1 MTLYEIL
8 RMVPKKEL
16 SKLNIEK
23 IKLYQPE
30 LYDLI
35 QEFTEEKRKQYILF
49 KDIMD
54 LVDKDL
60 FYRMYLEDK
69 SNHTE
74 YVYFIKNDT
83 TGLIKIGMTTNPHDR
98 ISSISYTLK
107 TATGIEHKLRFIGI
121 IYMTSS
127 SMKDYESYLHKKYE
141 QHRKYGEW
149 FDLSEKEIIDTYF
162 IDSFNVEGIRLDIE
176 EDNRCI
182 PQNYSDEK
190 SLDDLFRLFI
200 IYQLMDKCKYKHS
213 PLVVENEYVNMMMY
227 YNPKKVIDIIQYGC
241 YKRYIECILGKTC
254 KVI

>member
-16 SKLNIEK
+16 AKLNIEK

-74 YVYFIKNDT
+74 YV
-83 TGLIKIGMTTNPHDR
+83 
-98 ISSISYTLK
+98 
-107 TATGIEHKLRFIGI
+107 
-121 IYMTSS
+121 
-127 SMKDYESYLHKKYE
+127 
-141 QHRKYGEW
+141 
-149 FDLSEKEIIDTYF
+149 
-162 IDSFNVEGIRLDIE
+162 
-176 EDNRCI
+176 
-182 PQNYSDEK
+182 
-190 SLDDLFRLFI
+190 
-200 IYQLMDKCKYKHS
+200 
-213 PLVVENEYVNMMMY
+213 
-227 YNPKKVIDIIQYGC
+227 
-241 YKRYIECILGKTC
+241 
-254 KVI
+254 